1 MENLQIIVENY
12 NLIYH
17 FIYHYKLLI
26 FISTQKEYIIKEI
39 KLS

>member
-1 MENLQIIVENY
+1 MKNLQIIVENY
-12 NLIYH
+12 NL
-17 FIYHYKLLI
+17 IYHYKLLI